1 MITMGFF
8 NQPRDDKVAD
18 GGDDAW
24 FITNSVISA
33 FGVADGVGSWRVQGI
48 NAGHCAREIM
58 KYARE
63 TFVDGNASPYESLE
77 IAEEKSKAAGSTT
90 ALVAYYQEGLKLLD
104 VSQVGDCNLIVI
116 RENYVIHQTKSGV
129 RYHDSPYQIG
139 QGSNDTMYF
148 HSEDYTFQLQ
158 AGDIIVAATDGLWD
172 NMFPTQVLQ
181 LINNSGLRSPSQL
194 ANVIGTVA
202 YELSK
207 DTNMW
212 SPFAQNAY
220 EDRKVY
226 DASQWKGG
234 KTDDITL
241 VVAVVES

>member
-8 NQPRDDKVAD
+8 NQPRDDKVSD

-58 KYARE
+58 KFSRE
-63 TFVDGNASPYESLE
+63 HFIDGGQTPYESLE
-77 IAEEKSKAAGSTT
+77 IAESKSKKLGSTT
-90 ALVAYYQEGLKLLD
+90 ALVAYYHEGLKLLD

-116 RENYVIHQTKSGV
+116 RGQYVVHQTHSQV
-129 RYHDSPYQIG
+129 RYHDAPYQIG
-139 QGSNDTMYF
+139 KSSNDTMMF
-148 HSEDYTFQLQ
+148 HSKEYTFELKV
-158 AGDIIVAATDGLWD
+158 GDVIVAGSDGLWD
-172 NMFPTQVLQ
+172 NMFPTQVSQ
-181 LINNSGLRSPSQL
+181 IINNSGLRSAKQL
-194 ANVIGTVA
+194 ANVVGTVA

-207 DTNMW
+207 DQNMW

-220 EDRKVY
+220 EDRKIY
-226 DASQWKGG
+226 DTKDWKGG

-241 VVAVVES
+241 VVAVVE

>member
-1 MITMGFF
+1 
-8 NQPRDDKVAD
+8 
-18 GGDDAW
+18 
-24 FITNSVISA
+24 
-33 FGVADGVGSWRVQGI
+33 
-48 NAGHCAREIM
+48 
-58 KYARE
+58 
-63 TFVDGNASPYESLE
+63 
-77 IAEEKSKAAGSTT
+77 
-90 ALVAYYQEGLKLLD
+90 
-104 VSQVGDCNLIVI
+104 
-116 RENYVIHQTKSGV
+116 
-129 RYHDSPYQIG
+129 
-139 QGSNDTMYF
+139 
-148 HSEDYTFQLQ
+148 
-158 AGDIIVAATDGLWD
+158 
-172 NMFPTQVLQ
+172 MFPTQVLQ